1 MVNCLH
7 RESKLTRILQDSLG
21 GRTKTSIIATVSPS
35 SSNLEVQSVSLHLPA
50 STPYLRSH
58 MSMFLPCLPPSH
70 ICPQETLSTLEYAS
84 RAKNIMNKPEVNQKL
99 TKRTLIK
106 VGQQR
111 RLEGSPQLGR
121 RTSDGRV
128 SVCRQ
133 EYTEEIERLKRDL
146 AATRDKNGVYLSAEN
161 YE

>member
-1 MVNCLH
+1 MVVVFF
-7 RESKLTRILQDSLG
+7 
-21 GRTKTSIIATVSPS
+21 VS
-35 SSNLEVQSVSLHLPA
+35 V
-50 STPYLRSH
+50 
-58 MSMFLPCLPPSH
+58 
-70 ICPQETLSTLEYAS
+70 QETLSTLEYAS

-106 VGQQR
+106 VSRHQLHSHSSGGIFKTCCLSGNVFDSKTHSH
-111 RLEGSPQLGR
+111 LEGKSRLVF
-121 RTSDGRV
+121 V
-128 SVCRQ
+128 SLQ

>member
-1 MVNCLH
+1 M
-7 RESKLTRILQDSLG
+7 DSD
-21 GRTKTSIIATVSPS
+21 S
-35 SSNLEVQSVSLHLPA
+35 
-50 STPYLRSH
+50 RSGT
-58 MSMFLPCLPPSH
+58 FCV
-70 ICPQETLSTLEYAS
+70 IVQETLSTLEYAS

-106 VGQQR
+106 VVPLAACPQTRSAPSQ
-111 RLEGSPQLGR
+111 LEGKYGLVFVSP
-121 RTSDGRV
+121 
-128 SVCRQ
+128 Q